1 MKAGEGYYGFADET
15 ASALE
20 ATVTHENGSESA
32 PDLSSNGTIS
42 RQNISLCSTD
52 SCCRY
57 E

>member
-32 PDLSSNGTIS
+32 PNLI
-42 RQNISLCSTD
+42 RME
-52 SCCRY
+52 RY
-57 E
+57 QDKY